1 VNPAYHIDP
10 EGEFVDFEILDD
22 TGLTKPTVL
31 TVPTDE
37 LGRIYT
43 TARAAQ
49 LGADSRGDL

>member
-1 VNPAYHIDP
+1 MPSYHIDP
-10 EGEFVDFEILDD
+10 EGEFVDFEIPEP
-22 TGLTKPTVL
+22 TGLTRPTVI

-49 LGADSRGDL
+49 LGADTRGDL